1 MRLAAPFTKQHL
13 VFRYNQFLRL
23 AAVGYCSVVN
33 NNFRYEPWETNA
45 RRLGRRYERKLSH
58 FRFGPVLLAALSL
71 SFIQTKI
78 QLCSLLTFWIKLKHY
93 LKKRLLDT
101 GLIIQDCTMGA
112 LS

>member
-58 FRFGPVLLAALSL
+58 FRFGPVLLATLLL
-71 SFIQTKI
+71 SFIEKKN
-78 QLCSLLTFWIKLKHY
+78 QLCSLLTFWIKLN
-93 LKKRLLDT
+93 LNT
-101 GLIIQDCTMGA
+101 I
-112 LS
+112 